1 MSYFRAIYMKAQHL
15 FKWFQNLKTYN
26 INNILLVADRAMFTE
41 RIYCFMDKLGIT
53 YIVAAKLK
61 TLPNKLKE
69 EILESSELRAA
80 VAGNE
85 LHWLKEFEHK
95 NRRLIVSY
103 TQGFK
108 RRKDRQRLIDRLMK
122 KVKPAHPDQGSYPE
136 LRKQKIHKH

>member
-1 MSYFRAIYMKAQHL
+1 MVQKL
-15 FKWFQNLKTYN
+15 KKTYN

-41 RIYCFMDKLGIT
+41 KNLFFMDKLGIT

-69 EILESSELRAA
+69 EILESSGLRAA

-103 TQGFK
+103 TK
-108 RRKDRQRLIDRLMK
+108 NRALKDAKDRQRLIDRLMK
-122 KVKPAHPDQGSYPE
+122 KVKNGKIRIKDLIPE
-136 LRKQKIHKH
+136 LPEAKNS